1 MIDKDRSLEELL
13 KLLEVLNSDKKETV
27 LRIFK
32 KDGSCLAYLIR
43 FDQRTIRKFTLV
55 PEESE
60 KEEVG

>member
-13 KLLEVLNSDKKETV
+13 RLLEVLNSDKKEMI

-32 KDGSCLAYLIR
+32 KDGSHISYMLR
-43 FDQRTIRKFTLV
+43 FDQRTIRKFSLV
-55 PEESE
+55 DNEE